1 MIIMKSIHYKN
12 GKLSWKDIEK
22 PSAGRKEA
30 LVRVR
35 YAGICSTDLEIFKGY
50 MDFEGVPGH
59 EFVGT
64 IETPKK
70 LAGRRVTGEINVSCG
85 RCALCRRGLG
95 KHCSDR
101 TVLGIYGRNGAFA
114 EYLTLPVSNLH
125 AVPDSVSDEEA
136 VFTELLAAAC
146 EITERVYVSRS
157 SRVAILG
164 DGRLAAM
171 AAQVVRLRT
180 GNVTVIGASEG
191 KLGVFRELGFSTL
204 DRSATEGLAA
214 SFDVVVECTGSR
226 DGLPSAVRLVRPQGT
241 VVLKS
246 TFNETV
252 EWNPTEVAVCEI
264 SIVGSRCGPFEKAL
278 AMLEKSRIETSPF
291 LTAVYRFTDWEAAI
305 ERASDP
311 DSFKVLLDY
320 GE

>member
-1 MIIMKSIHYKN
+1 MKSIYYKN
-12 GKLSWKDIEK
+12 GKLSWRGIEK
-22 PSAGRKEA
+22 PSPKRGEA

-35 YAGICSTDLEIFKGY
+35 YAGICSTDLEILKGY
-50 MDFEGVPGH
+50 MDFTGVPGH

-64 IETPKK
+64 IETPRK

-95 KHCSDR
+95 KHCSAR

-114 EYLTLPVSNLH
+114 EYLTLPMSNLH
-125 AVPDSVSDEEA
+125 VVPDSVSDEEA

-146 EITERVYVSRS
+146 EIPERVYIGPS
-157 SRVAILG
+157 SSVAVLG
-164 DGRLAAM
+164 DGRLASM
-171 AAQVVRLRT
+171 AAQVLRLKT
-180 GNVTVIGASEG
+180 KKVTVFGASPD
-191 KLGVFRELGFSTL
+191 KLGLFRELGF
-204 DRSATEGLAA
+204 ATKTGTEDHGAGA
-214 SFDVVVECTGSR
+214 GFDVVVECTGSR
-226 DGLPSAVRLVRPQGT
+226 SGLPTAVGLVRPQGT

-278 AMLEKSRIETSPF
+278 ALLKKKQVETAPF
-291 LTAVYRFTDWEAAI
+291 ITAVYRFTDWEDAI
-305 ERASDP
+305 ERAKRP
-311 DSFKVLLDY
+311 ESFKVLLDY